1 MIIGMKGL
9 NEAKNVYRC
18 IDDFH
23 DENFCDRIIVIDGG
37 STDYTVQELKK
48 FPKVQVYIHPW
59 LDWYHNM
66 EVLQSNILL
75 SYIPENELVMIMDFD
90 ERMSEEL
97 KQFLNTLDTSF
108 NNIPLFSTIHFSRRT
123 YELMRYEDSPFAMID
138 QQGWPVISHQIGQYP
153 DYQCRLIRKSFYM
166 HWVNSPHHQLV
177 GATTNCNVDA
187 DIFHYEKEDAR
198 DRIAI
203 EKKWARAQARRKEL
217 GLPADVFES
226 SVKNEIAEY
235 YEPEGWK

>member
-1 MIIGMKGL
+1 MCVIGMKAV
-9 NEAKNVYRC
+9 NEAKSVQRC
-18 IDDFH
+18 ISDFH
-23 DENFCDRIIVIDGG
+23 DEPFCDKIIVIDGG

-48 FPKVQVYIHPW
+48 FPKVQVFVHPW
-59 LDWYHNM
+59 IDDYHYQ
-66 EVLQSNILL
+66 EVIQSNILL
-75 SYIPENELVMIMDFD
+75 SYIPENELMMIMDFD

-97 KQFLNTLDTSF
+97 KQFLNTLNPDDVPVF
-108 NNIPLFSTIHFSRRT
+108 GTIHFSRRT
-123 YELMRYEDSPFAMID
+123 YELMRYENSPFAMID
-138 QQGWPVISHQIGQYP
+138 EQGWPVVSHQIGQYP
-153 DYQCRLIRKSFYM
+153 DYQCRLLRKSYFM

-177 GATTNCNVDA
+177 GVTSNYNVDA

-203 EKKWARAQARRKEL
+203 EKKWARCQARRKEL
-217 GLPADVFES
+217 GLTADVFES